1 MTAGVS
7 LSLLVVAW
15 TVVQR
20 LAKMRER
27 LLRNPTTP
35 TAPPS
40 TSNTA
45 ESGRSSKYAP
55 SSLRQR
61 VRRSLPGGTSSMDR
75 QTAQVVTQCLLY
87 GIFSFNG
94 SIWNLAVNLVEIRDQ
109 EMRMGGELYWVRTDL
124 TLH

>member
-1 MTAGVS
+1 VTVGVS

-20 LAKMRER
+20 RAKMRGR

-35 TAPPS
+35 TAPSS

-45 ESGRSSKYAP
+45 ESGTSSTDAP

-61 VRRSLPGGTSSMDR
+61 VRRSLPGGTGTMDR

-87 GIFSFNG
+87 GIFFFNG
-94 SIWNLAVNLVEIRDQ
+94 SVWNLAVNTVEIRDQ
-109 EMRMGGELYWVRTDL
+109 EMRMGGDLYWVRTDL
-124 TLH
+124 TLD